1 MQFDEASRQEWKKGW
16 PTVLGVALGS
26 GFGIPLF
33 YYVFNLFITGMI
45 TEFNVTRG
53 AMSNVQA
60 LVVAGA
66 LVAPVIGR
74 VLDKRGFRIVFAV
87 SALAI
92 IANYAAMALW
102 VSQLWHFAV
111 CAFVFGLAGIGC
123 GPVAYTRPINAW
135 FSHSRGLAL
144 GMAAIFVT
152 LSTLFVAPLLAALVA
167 EHGWRS
173 GNWALA
179 AMFGLIGLPAA
190 LLLVRNEPAGG
201 PVGPAVESTP
211 KDGDRSY
218 MRERDFILMALA
230 MIFMAVPGAG
240 LVSSN
245 SLLVQDEGF
254 SATAAAWGISA
265 YAVGQLAGR
274 IVAGWFLDRVDPR
287 RVAFVFTFV
296 PAVGLVL
303 LAAFDLPYWLTIVAI
318 ALVGVQ
324 QGAEIDLFAFFVS
337 RRFGLA
343 RYGTIYGWI
352 IAAGWIGNAIGIVSF
367 GQMFDATGSY
377 ALVEAIGAGL
387 MVMGAVLIAMVRVN
401 RNEET
406 ITAR

>member
-1 MQFDEASRQEWKKGW
+1 
-16 PTVLGVALGS
+16 VLGVALGS

-45 TEFNVTRG
+45 AEFNVTRG
-53 AMSNVQA
+53 DMSNVQA
-60 LVVAGA
+60 LIVAGA
-66 LVAPVIGR
+66 LVAPLIGR
-74 VLDKRGFRIVFAV
+74 VLDKRGFRIVFLV

-135 FSHSRGLAL
+135 FSRSRGLAL

-152 LSTLFVAPLLAALVA
+152 LSTLFVAPLLAALVT
-167 EHGWRS
+167 EYGWRS

-190 LLLVRNEPAGG
+190 LLLVRNEPPEG
-201 PVGPAVESTP
+201 PVGPTVEATP

-218 MRERDFILMALA
+218 LRDRDFILMALA

-274 IVAGWFLDRVDPR
+274 VIAGWFLDRVDPR

-296 PAVGLVL
+296 PALGLIM
-303 LAAFDLPYWLTIVAI
+303 LATVDLSYPLTIFAI
-318 ALVGVQ
+318 AMVGVQ

-352 IAAGWIGNAIGIVSF
+352 IAAGWVGNAIGIISF
-367 GQMFDATGSY
+367 GQMYDATGSY
-377 ALVEAIGAGL
+377 AVIEAIGAGL
-387 MVMGAVLIAMVRVN
+387 MMVGAMLIAMVRVN
-401 RNEET
+401 RNAEG
-406 ITAR
+406 ITAG